1 MLVPEGRGKLKESSV
16 GRYQTGDTRF
26 CTFLSPCTQF
36 LFPVFPNV
44 ELYVTVPKEY
54 VRYIPTGGVGEGWRE
69 GVWNIGPD
77 IFRVICVTLC
87 SRKRQIILV
96 TN

>member
-36 LFPVFPNV
+36 LVHVFPNV
-44 ELYVTVPKEY
+44 ELHVTELKEY
-54 VRYIPTGGVGEGWRE
+54 VRYIPTGGRVSGVDGV
-69 GVWNIGPD
+69 VWNIGPD
-77 IFRVICVTLC
+77 IFRAI
-87 SRKRQIILV
+87 
-96 TN
+96 

>member
-36 LFPVFPNV
+36 LVPVFPNV
-44 ELYVTVPKEY
+44 ELCVTVPKEY
-54 VRYIPTGGVGEGWRE
+54 VSYIPNGGRVRGGDWV
-69 GVWNIGPD
+69 VWNIGHD
-77 IFRVICVTLC
+77 IFRVI
-87 SRKRQIILV
+87 
-96 TN
+96 